1 MRTPTGNMDPYVY
14 PETNVLRN
22 LRDIRDPDRL
32 SKFEMD
38 MTTRRVAEL
47 QQEPIVGRFDSQ
59 HIKTIHR
66 HIFQDVYAW
75 AGEFRTVD
83 ISRSGQFPFAFSQQ
97 IIPSV
102 DRITG
107 ELGNERHLEGLP
119 PPKFCNWA
127 AHYMGELNAI
137 HPFRDGNGRMQ
148 REFIRQL
155 AERNGYAI
163 DWTRISRDQMT
174 EASKL
179 SFQRGDNSGLE
190 KVLSQTLSLDRG
202 RDYSRGDDR

>member
-83 ISRSGQFPFAFSQQ
+83 ISRSGQFPFAFSQ
-97 IIPSV
+97 
-102 DRITG
+102 
-107 ELGNERHLEGLP
+107 P
-119 PPKFCNWA
+119 PEFCNRA

-190 KVLSQTLSLDRG
+190 KVLSQTLSHDRS
-202 RDYSRGDDR
+202 RDDDRGDDR